1 MNTNTSNF
9 SNYLP
14 TPFIVTV
21 MSTKGGVTKSTNVAN
36 IGAFC
41 AECGLRVLMI
51 DTDVQPTLSSYYP
64 LNYSAPQGIFE
75 LLIQRELNPQKI
87 ISKTYLPHLDLIQSN
102 DPIDA
107 VSNHLRNSPD
117 AMLRF
122 GNLIKQIE
130 GYDLIL
136 VDTRGTR
143 GITVDM
149 SVLAS
154 HLILSPLKPE
164 LLSARE
170 FMRGTIGL
178 YQELQAFAQL
188 GLVLPPVKAV
198 INCLDHTND
207 AKSIVESLHNLFLE
221 QNDPNLQLLDITI
234 PSRVAYRESASLA
247 KPIHQHSAK
256 EKETIRTLCK
266 TLFPQWA
273 EHFEM
278 I

>member
-1 MNTNTSNF
+1 MSVK
-9 SNYLP
+9 

-41 AECGLRVLMI
+41 AECGLKTLMI

-64 LNYSAPQGIFE
+64 LKKNAPQGLFE
-75 LLIQRELNPQKI
+75 FLIQQQLDADKI
-87 ISKTYLPHLDLIQSN
+87 ISQTVFENLDIIQSN

-107 VSNHLRNSPD
+107 ISNHLRNAPD
-117 AMLRF
+117 GMLRF
-122 GNLIKQIE
+122 NDLIHRIQ

-149 SVLAS
+149 ACLAS
-154 HLILSPLKPE
+154 DLILSPLKPE

-170 FMRGTIGL
+170 FMRGTLGL
-178 YQELQAFAQL
+178 YKQL
-188 GLVLPPVKAV
+188 AVFTRHGFKLPPVKAV
-198 INCLDHTND
+198 INCLDNTND
-207 AKSIVESLHNLFLE
+207 ARAMVSSLQQLFDE
-221 QNDPNLQLLDITI
+221 ADDPNLQLLDLTI
-234 PSRVAYRESASLA
+234 PSRVAYREAASLA
-247 KPIHQHSAK
+247 LPVHKHSCK
-256 EKETIRTLCK
+256 EKDTIKALCHL
-266 TLFPQWA
+266 LFPQWA
-273 EHFEM
+273 DKFNA